1 MVHCTTSVLGAGGK
15 QKGPPIVVVTNTR
28 VSTSG
33 SNDNGRSSSKLSYM
47 EVQPGDIINVM

>member
-1 MVHCTTSVLGAGGK
+1 MVHCTTSVLGGK

-28 VSTSG
+28 VSG